1 MGKNGLAIGDR
12 TIATDRPARDGRE
25 GFVTHVFTETQTIS
39 YLPFFIGAGRGGRE
53 GFHTNLLGEDSGG
66 TGSQQE
72 HHMTNMRPM
81 AQGFPVV
88 MFVVN
93 LFNLDEEYLSGL

>member
-39 YLPFFIGAGRGGRE
+39 YLPFLLARAGGGRE
-53 GFHTNLLGEDSGG
+53 GFHTNLLGEDSGE

-81 AQGFPVV
+81 AQGL
-88 MFVVN
+88 FVVN
-93 LFNLDEEYLSGL
+93 PFNLDEEYLSGL